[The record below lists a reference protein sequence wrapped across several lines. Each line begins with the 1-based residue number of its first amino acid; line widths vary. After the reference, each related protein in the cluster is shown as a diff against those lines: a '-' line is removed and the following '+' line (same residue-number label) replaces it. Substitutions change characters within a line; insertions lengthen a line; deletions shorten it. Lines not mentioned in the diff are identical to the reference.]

1 MHICLLTQYYF
12 PETGATSNRVRSL
25 ATACI
30 ERGHEVTIICECPN
44 HPAGIVYP
52 GHRNTFRPQVRME
65 DFGARVVHTWVKTK
79 PNKRGFDRLAFYVS
93 YMVSSTLAGVFTRS
107 KFDLVV
113 ASSPPLF
120 VGAAG
125 LAIAAARRVPFVFDV
140 RDLWPDVA
148 LAMGELRPGRAAT
161 LATKLERRLYR
172 SAALVTCATS
182 GFAQVIRSKC
192 PKARVEVV
200 PNGADLDSLHVAED
214 RAKLRK
220 ALEIEGFTVGYV
232 GNLGLAQGLTHI
244 LEAAYIA
251 QRTDL
256 EIKFLFVGEGP
267 MKPALEAMAAER
279 DLANVRFVG
288 RQSQA
293 DAARYMKAMD
303 ALLVPLGANEIYRIF
318 RPSKLF
324 DSMAL
329 GRPVLLSVPGESQ
342 AILEEARGGVYYE
355 PESAVGLVEA
365 VKKLLNEPMD
375 CSEAVDYVRT
385 RYDRATIGQEF
396 VQKIE
401 GVANGC

>member
-1 MHICLLTQYYF
+1 MNICIVTQYYF
-12 PETGATSNRVRSL
+12 PETGATSNRIKSL
-25 ATACI
+25 ASACVA
-30 ERGHEVTIICECPN
+30 RGHNVTIICECPN
-44 HPAGIVYP
+44 HPAGVVFP
-52 GHRNTFRPQVRME
+52 GFRNRLRPTVRFE
-65 DFGARVVHTWVKTK
+65 SNRVKVVHTWVRTK
-79 PNKRGFDRLAFYVS
+79 PVKKGKDRLIFYGS
-93 YMVSSTLAGVFTRS
+93 FMVSAALAGIVTRD
-107 KFDLVV
+107 KFDAIV

-385 RYDRATIGQEF
+385 RYDRATIGQAF